1 MLLVYFWCMIVIAW
15 IMTHLL
21 LCACFVEFRFF
32 KGIDFE
38 WNFFFCN
45 WWVLCPLTITHIIN
59 VWCNLYSQNN
69 FQFYGFRST
78 KIEKI
83 STIISSPDFLNTPF
97 FYTSFLFYPEC
108 STMPYKRSERLI
120 DKIILYSE
128 DHSKFRR
135 EDRLLWNL
143 QYWNT
148 GNRTSRWKDLSVCIS
163 EFGSMDIYHLG
174 WRFV

>member
-1 MLLVYFWCMIVIAW
+1 MHDCYCLNNDPFASLRLFCWVSVLQRNWFWMKIHFLQL
-15 IMTHLL
+15 M
-21 LCACFVEFRFF
+21 
-32 KGIDFE
+32 
-38 WNFFFCN
+38 NFMSFDYH
-45 WWVLCPLTITHIIN
+45 HIIN

-69 FQFYGFRST
+69 LQFYGFRST
-78 KIEKI
+78 KIEKKI

-163 EFGSMDIYHLG
+163 EFGSMGIYHLG